1 MPHRTSTHSIP
12 NVTKSTEIFSVA
24 KAMTAMMS
32 SEMTIQ
38 ASMNS
43 THLAQ
48 GAGLLKAQ
56 ALQQRCRN
64 VLEAT

>member
-1 MPHRTSTHSIP
+1 
-12 NVTKSTEIFSVA
+12 
-24 KAMTAMMS
+24 MTAMMS

-43 THLAQ
+43 TQLAQ
-48 GAGLLKAQ
+48 GAGSLKAQ
-56 ALQQRCRN
+56 ALQQPCRN

>member
-1 MPHRTSTHSIP
+1 
-12 NVTKSTEIFSVA
+12 VA